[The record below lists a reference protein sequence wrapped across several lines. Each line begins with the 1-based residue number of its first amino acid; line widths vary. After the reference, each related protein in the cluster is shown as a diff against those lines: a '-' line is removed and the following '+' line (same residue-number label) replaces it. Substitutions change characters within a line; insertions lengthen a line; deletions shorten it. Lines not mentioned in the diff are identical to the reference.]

1 MSDSHA
7 VTRRKFLKLTSMAAL
22 GASPLVGLTK
32 PLLFPA
38 SSPGAKLTV
47 YLFSKHLQFLDY
59 QDMSEAAKEMG
70 FDGIDLTVRPKGHVL
85 PERVADDFPRATE
98 AMRSFGLRTEMF
110 TSKVLDARNETDQI
124 VLQAASH
131 LGYEYYRTGWF
142 KYKQG
147 ADILESVDSYRSKL
161 RGIAKLNE
169 KFGLSGSYQNHS
181 GHYFGA
187 SIWDLDQAL
196 DGLSPKYMG
205 CQYDIMHA
213 TVEGGKNWEIDF
225 NLIRNHVNTLVVKD
239 FLWSKVEGTWKPLH
253 IPMGEGM
260 VDFKRYFS
268 LLKEHNINV
277 PLSLHC
283 EHDLGGA
290 EKGRKPTITTKEVFR
305 RIKKDLIFLRRSW
318 EAA

>member
-1 MSDSHA
+1 M
-7 VTRRKFLKLTSMAAL
+7 
-22 GASPLVGLTK
+22 
-32 PLLFPA
+32 
-38 SSPGAKLTV
+38 
-47 YLFSKHLQFLDY
+47 
-59 QDMSEAAKEMG
+59 
-70 FDGIDLTVRPKGHVL
+70 
-85 PERVADDFPRATE
+85 
-98 AMRSFGLRTEMF
+98 
-110 TSKVLDARNETDQI
+110 
-124 VLQAASH
+124 
-131 LGYEYYRTGWF
+131 GYEYYRTGWF

-290 EKGRKPTITTKEVFR
+290 EKGRKPTITTKEVSR